1 MSAPLKAPSITLFD
15 AENGSKTER
24 KKSMKNEQV
33 DARVVPFAT
42 RLLGNHLWYKAVI
55 VKAASAS
62 LVLRSG
68 WAVIGL
74 KSR

>member
-1 MSAPLKAPSITLFD
+1 
-15 AENGSKTER
+15 
-24 KKSMKNEQV
+24 MKNEQV
-33 DARVVPFAT
+33 NARVVPFAT
-42 RLLGNHLWYKAVI
+42 RLLGNHFWYKTVI